1 MKKRKKGLVIGLLS
15 VVIITL
21 IMVIGG
27 KLYMDNQES
36 KQDESL
42 SNQRLAA
49 VALKKEKPY
58 VTKVEFKGNGSR
70 PGLGAPWVIGAKAT
84 MDGEVFDISLET
96 EGNTAVHFQGNEDKR
111 KRYEEI
117 SKEGINKHPL
127 EVIYSNGEREV
138 LK

>member
-1 MKKRKKGLVIGLLS
+1 
-15 VVIITL
+15 
-21 IMVIGG
+21 
-27 KLYMDNQES
+27 MDNQER

-58 VTKVEFKGNGSR
+58 VTKVEFKGDGSR
-70 PGLGAPWVIGAKAT
+70 PGIGAPWVIGAKAT

-111 KRYEEI
+111 KRYGEI
-117 SKEGINKHPL
+117 SKEGVDKHPL